1 MIGCRAPGIGQGQ
14 DPHRQ
19 EKSPRGSPW
28 SPKTEQAR
36 LPVPPCGAPNA
47 AFASLTSVLTGADE
61 AALLPG
67 HSGSPACTRAHT
79 SLEIPA
85 PLGSRTRPTGRVG
98 SPCLSRPHQPMKSGT
113 ENLLIKPTRLPS
125 APPPLRGFCCAEMPS
140 SRALQT

>member
-19 EKSPRGSPW
+19 EKPPRGSQW

-36 LPVPPCGAPNA
+36 LLVPPCGAPNA
-47 AFASLTSVLTGADE
+47 AFASLKSVPTGADE

-67 HSGSPACTRAHT
+67 PSSSPPHTRAHT

-85 PLGSRTRPTGRVG
+85 PRGSRTRPTGRVG
-98 SPCLSRPHQPMKSGT
+98 SPRLSRPHQPMKSGT

-125 APPPLRGFCCAEMPS
+125 APRPLRGFCCAEMPS